1 MRLRMI
7 RTMTASG
14 IVFLAFVL
22 FLPTISYANT
32 VASYAVSHPITTP
45 TASPTSISKPA
56 DFPTVDPNY
65 IYDQLFTMVTQ
76 FQRREAGYD
85 ANLPVTVNGHDEF
98 ADYWA
103 KEISRDLQGFGPQ
116 VRRDDFPVAG
126 WSGRPA
132 TVPAFNVEVSVP
144 GVTHAE
150 QEVVIG
156 CHYDGEASSTQSAN
170 DDASGCAIELGVAK
184 AMGDFWRAHHTYPA
198 RTLRFVI
205 FDAEEQGIFGSFHY
219 LNSTVNGDVHN
230 IVAMFN
236 EEQNGIAYP
245 LRYLG
250 QLQNPLLPFYIEV
263 SPLTDSGLYPSQDKL
278 SPAQRNAITHFRALM
293 AQAVPAVFK
302 QFQALG
308 YLGLTY
314 HTGNGQDIA
323 QPIFSPDQ
331 LNNIHQDDDT
341 LGGSDQIPFTLA
353 GIPCATLVGNS
364 TYYDNNPPPW
374 SYPFDQK
381 EDTIQLMNTFADGSS
396 HKANALT
403 LSLALPGMLTTWML
417 NQPDILGQTPLIDQA
432 PTASISD
439 IGQAQVGTDFT
450 VDARASYDPQG
461 NTPLTYTWD
470 FGDGA
475 TANGVTATHRYA
487 SAGSYTL
494 TLTANSATGKRQV
507 SKTITVVPQTTVYR
521 NPYAQAPQNGVPP
534 TNPQVTLPT
543 ANDSLS
549 DKVINTPVV
558 ATNNQTAGT
567 TNAGTTNAGVPLPP
581 TLLLLIAVVVIL
593 AGAGVFLLLRRRN
606 HGISSTPKS

>member
-7 RTMTASG
+7 RTITG
-14 IVFLAFVL
+14 YGLVFLIFSL
-22 FLPTISYANT
+22 FLPAISYANT
-32 VASYAVSHPITTP
+32 EGRASHPVTTP
-45 TASPTSISKPA
+45 TASPTPIAKLA

-65 IYDQLFTMVTQ
+65 IYDQLFTIATQ

-85 ANLPVTVNGHDEF
+85 ANLPVSVNGHDEF

-116 VRRDDFPVAG
+116 IRRDDFPVEG
-126 WSGRPA
+126 WTDRPA
-132 TVPAFNVEVSVP
+132 KVPAFNVEVSVP

-150 QEVVIG
+150 QVVVIG

-184 AMGDFWRAHHTYPA
+184 AMGDYWRTHHTYPA

-205 FDAEEQGIFGSFHY
+205 FDAEEQGLFGSFHY
-219 LNSTVNGDVHN
+219 LNGTVNGDTHN

-250 QLQNPLLPFYIEV
+250 QMKNPLLPFYIEM
-263 SPLTDSGLYPSQDKL
+263 SPLTNSELYPSQDKL
-278 SPAQRNAITHFRALM
+278 TPAQLSAITHFRTLM

-314 HTGNGQDIA
+314 HADNGQDIA

-331 LNNIHQDDDT
+331 LLNIRQEDDA

-353 GIPCATLVGNS
+353 GIPCATFVGNS
-364 TYYDNNPPPW
+364 TYYDRDPPPW
-374 SYPFDQK
+374 SYPYDQR
-381 EDTIQLMNTFADGSS
+381 EDTIQLMNTFANGSS
-396 HKANALT
+396 QKANALT

-417 NQPDILGQTPLIDQA
+417 NQADILGQTSLIDQA

-439 IGQAQVGTDFT
+439 IGQVQVGTALT
-450 VDARASYDPQG
+450 VDARASYDPQD
-461 NTPLTYTWD
+461 NNPLSYSWN

-475 TANGVTATHRYA
+475 TASGVTATHSYA

-494 TLTANSATGKRQV
+494 TLTASSATGKRLV
-507 SKTITVVPQTTVYR
+507 SKTIVVGPQTTLYQ
-521 NPYAQAPQNGVPP
+521 NPYGQRPQNGIPP
-534 TNPQVTLPT
+534 SNPQVTLP
-543 ANDSLS
+543 APNDALS
-549 DKVINTPVV
+549 DKVIHTPVAPTSNPPV
-558 ATNNQTAGT
+558 ST
-567 TNAGTTNAGVPLPP
+567 TGSAPLSL
-581 TLLLLIAVVVIL
+581 TLQLLIAAIVLIL
-593 AGAGVFLLLRRRN
+593 AGLGVFLLLRTHRSN
-606 HGISSTPKS
+606 